1 MGGAARRPVV
11 RVGLVRVAV
20 LAGDSQM
27 DQSDN
32 DARRQPS
39 ARLNGDVVCFGFLT
53 YSLLLSV
60 DSLPPPNGGTLM
72 RQTVETVGD
81 DAAIVASILTSW
93 DVPARLMSSPIG
105 SDYYGDRVRDHLDGW
120 GVDVDGRLVEGFETP
135 LEVAILDADG
145 GRTYFQRREPSALAT
160 LTPPTAAELSGAAL
174 LYVDWYDG
182 PSVAEAAATASS
194 LGVPVYLNLE
204 SRYEGENLPPDLFG
218 HADICQVSLDEPE
231 ALGSPHDV
239 ARFLMDRGVG
249 TVLVTMGSE
258 GSMVARGDRAYRV
271 RSPATNIVDCFGAG
285 AAFSA
290 GAVYGLREGWP
301 LERVARFATAYS
313 GMKCGVTGM
322 AALSIGEIE
331 RTAAAL
337 GAGDSAVGGVEWQ
350 P

>member
-1 MGGAARRPVV
+1 M
-11 RVGLVRVAV
+11 
-20 LAGDSQM
+20 QM
-27 DQSDN
+27 DRSEH
-32 DARRQPS
+32 DAGRQR
-39 ARLNGDVVCFGFLT
+39 AERLSGDVVCFGFLT
-53 YSLLLSV
+53 HSLLLTV
-60 DSLPPPNGGTLM
+60 DSLPPPNGGSPVRETI
-72 RQTVETVGD
+72 ETVGD

-93 DVPARLMSSPIG
+93 DVPARLMSSPFG
-105 SDYYGDRVRDHLDGW
+105 SDYYGERVRDHLEAW
-120 GVDVDGRLVEGFETP
+120 GVDVGGRLVEGFETP

-145 GRTYFQRREPSALAT
+145 GRTYFQRREASALAT
-160 LTPPTAAELSGAAL
+160 LTPPSAAELSGAGL

-204 SRYEGENLPPDLFG
+204 SRYEGDSLPPDLLRY
-218 HADICQVSLDEPE
+218 ADICQVSMDEPD
-231 ALGSPHDV
+231 ALGSPDDI
-239 ARFLMDRGVG
+239 ARSLIERGVE
-249 TVLVTMGSE
+249 TVLVTMGGE
-258 GSMVARGDRAYRV
+258 GCLVARGNRVYRV

-290 GAVYGLREGWP
+290 GAIYGLREGWP

-331 RTAAAL
+331 RTAATL
-337 GAGDSAVGGVEWQ
+337 GAGDGPVGGVEWQ